1 MTDNPIAGVDLEA
14 EQVVEE
20 EAEKPVS
27 TKKKK
32 LRPSFLIFGGI
43 LVAEA
48 VVLFIVFGM
57 VGGGTPSD
65 GEAHAEEKK
74 VEINDASLEDFV
86 GRGYLMIGDVSHP
99 EPSPID
105 PKRFFEVTLVGLKI
119 VFDAEGYKAIQGVI
133 AKNEQAEELI
143 KIDLQR
149 QVRAFMSSRGGE
161 LIVRRGDTIAEDLLF
176 YFRELHEDSIGG
188 LSQHIVDIG
197 FDRVK
202 QATR

>member
-197 FDRVK
+197 FDKVK

>member
-133 AKNEQAEELI
+133 SKNEQAEELI